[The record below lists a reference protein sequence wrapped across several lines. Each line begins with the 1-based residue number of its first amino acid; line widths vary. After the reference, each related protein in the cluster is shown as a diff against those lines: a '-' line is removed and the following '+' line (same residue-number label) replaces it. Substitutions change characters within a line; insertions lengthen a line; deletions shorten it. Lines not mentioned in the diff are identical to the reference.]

1 MLVDFEEWPSVLKV
15 EKHVDANATPVWDP
29 MSMQSLHEQGSGRPR
44 HLAVEWEAT
53 ASLCTKVLVLVLV
66 PGYRPT
72 RSCRGQAWPCP
83 LRLVEARKTHARAG
97 RLFLWEVGKK
107 L

>member
-1 MLVDFEEWPSVLKV
+1 MLVDFEERPSVLKV

-29 MSMQSLHEQGSGRPR
+29 MSMQSLHEQGSGGPR

-53 ASLCTKVLVLVLV
+53 ASLCTKVLV

-72 RSCRGQAWPCP
+72 WSCRGRALSIATRRKLENPRKSWQTIPC
-83 LRLVEARKTHARAG
+83 G
-97 RLFLWEVGKK
+97 R
-107 L
+107 